1 MLFAEQLDYT
11 SDYWQQL
18 ITHKTSFMSEKVVL
32 QYLGFVKTHMK
43 MIEGRKHEGTPREH
57 KFFYQVFHK
66 LLSLES
72 YIQGGPPIV
81 TCNDKDREYILQ
93 VRRGPLEVKYI
104 EDSLSFHVCF

>member
-1 MLFAEQLDYT
+1 
-11 SDYWQQL
+11 
-18 ITHKTSFMSEKVVL
+18 
-32 QYLGFVKTHMK
+32 MK

-72 YIQGGPPIV
+72 YMQGGPPIV

-104 EDSLSFHVCF
+104 EDSLSFHVCFNPLFVLLFSFIHFCL